1 MASHG
6 SGSKGHERT
15 IVDRYLRAIEEP
27 QSGGT
32 AVPPALAEDFV
43 RVARRFSDRFNISY
57 DAWLDVGV
65 PRDVL
70 ARAGIPAV
78 HETATHS

>member
-27 QSGGT
+27 QVGGT
-32 AVPPALAEDFV
+32 TVPPALVEDFV

-65 PRDVL
+65 PRHVL
-70 ARAGIPAV
+70 ARAGISAV
-78 HETATHS
+78 HAAAQR